1 MARAPHGSAAKKECE
16 KCHDMISRS
25 NFSKHA
31 KKCSGIKV
39 RESRSDIRKKSWEK
53 NRLKRVGS
61 QRNKRA
67 TKFFQELQDLR
78 SQLHELEDTPVLPKP
93 KPKGITPNKKV
104 AEYDW
109 KRDHPFELL
118 SRHPDVFESVLS
130 KVDKWEMLSKIWFKM
145 LFLQLHPDRSHQLP
159 ADWQQEP
166 KKSAILESFKVI
178 RVYMERMLE
187 EDPITVSKERIRIE
201 KYRMYLRTTYKDKV
215 CKWERQCQASRD
227 EKLPAIKT
235 MLDKFAE
242 YKECKTLEEFKE
254 AYNARFAEKDK
265 AYETKAKAKED
276 QHVKD
281 RQFHEVFGLDSDSE

>member
-1 MARAPHGSAAKKECE
+1 MARAPHGSAPKKECE

-67 TKFFQELQDLR
+67 TKFFREIQ
-78 SQLHELEDTPVLPKP
+78 
-93 KPKGITPNKKV
+93 
-104 AEYDW
+104 
-109 KRDHPFELL
+109 
-118 SRHPDVFESVLS
+118 
-130 KVDKWEMLSKIWFKM
+130 
-145 LFLQLHPDRSHQLP
+145 DRSHQLP

-166 KKSAILESFKVI
+166 KKSAILERFKVI

-215 CKWERQCQASRD
+215 CIWERQCQAARD

-254 AYNARFAEKDK
+254 AYNARFAEKEM
-265 AYETKAKAKED
+265 AYEMKAKAKED

-281 RQFHEVFGLDSDSE
+281 RQFHEVFGLDSDSK

>member
-16 KCHDMISRS
+16 KCHDTISRS

-67 TKFFQELQDLR
+67 TKFFQEIQ
-78 SQLHELEDTPVLPKP
+78 
-93 KPKGITPNKKV
+93 
-104 AEYDW
+104 
-109 KRDHPFELL
+109 
-118 SRHPDVFESVLS
+118 
-130 KVDKWEMLSKIWFKM
+130 
-145 LFLQLHPDRSHQLP
+145 DRSHQLP

-187 EDPITVSKERIRIE
+187 EDPITVSKERTRIE

-215 CKWERQCQASRD
+215 CTWERQCQAARD

-254 AYNARFAEKDK
+254 AYNARFAEKEK
-265 AYETKAKAKED
+265 AYEMKAEAKED